1 MRHCV
6 TRKMRPGLEKSLVN
20 ALITHKKVKT
30 TVSRAKKIRPV
41 FEKLITK
48 GIHIL
53 NAQEEGHS
61 TLSKTRLLASRLGGY
76 ELTRKLLEEVCPV
89 VQKRPGG
96 YMRIVKFSKMRLGDG
111 AQPAIISLVVD

>member
-1 MRHCV
+1 M
-6 TRKMRPGLEKSLVN
+6 
-20 ALITHKKVKT
+20 
-30 TVSRAKKIRPV
+30 

-53 NAQEEGHS
+53 NAREEGHS
-61 TLSKTRLLASRLGGY
+61 TLSKTRILSTKLGSY
-76 ELTRKLLEEVCPV
+76 ELTKKLLEEICPL

-96 YMRIVKFSKMRLGDG
+96 YMQIVKFSKMRLGDG